1 MSSKSPEPAPAVPDG
16 VAVNKARKAT
26 ADDFI
31 FGKIIGE
38 GSFSTVSAQNILLEC
53 SVWSYNIVW
62 CLYLD
67 MVRPRI
73 D

>member
-38 GSFSTVSAQNILLEC
+38 GSFSTVSAQNLL
-53 SVWSYNIVW
+53 
-62 CLYLD
+62 LK
-67 MVRPRI
+67 
-73 D
+73 

>member
-38 GSFSTVSAQNILLEC
+38 GSFSTVSAQTLF
-53 SVWSYNIVW
+53 
-62 CLYLD
+62 
-67 MVRPRI
+67 
-73 D
+73 